1 MEDFID
7 ILSFDIPKKLVK
19 ETSKKGIIDQ
29 FSAINL
35 YVFEDPSIDHKERKK
50 RQQELL
56 DLSIEYKSVFSSAYI
71 FNLMSQTEIQLG
83 NLGSSLDFLLQ
94 AKQMWKKVQGDN
106 INSLNGLILCYAD
119 IGNVYLKMGFPN
131 KSMKHMETA
140 LELLDDNNDD
150 LFVPYF
156 KVHYY
161 LHSLYAELG
170 FMSKSFEMINKCL
183 LRLKN
188 YPFNDVS
195 RSYVYKIPAMASL
208 AELYINDKNMHKAI
222 DALQESLK
230 LCKKI
235 DDVIYM
241 PQLYQKLGD
250 AYLKIKDYK
259 KSEKYLNK
267 SLSLYSVSSSDAK
280 VVSVSI
286 SIAKLFMEIE
296 DYKSAEKTLLDILE
310 ISQNKKLNL
319 NLMEIYKYLGQIYEV
334 QNDIENSY
342 EFNKKHIDLIAEYYN
357 SKSDA
362 LIDDKKRTV
371 RQLSEQIEEKNKI
384 KSQDTQSLNKKFE
397 VRNKTSKILF
407 SIREN
412 NILKSLKNDIENL
425 LINLNN
431 LRDSDINRVIKKIS
445 GHIKSEEDWDQFEL
459 MFEQIHE
466 NFTHNLKSVSPALT
480 VKQIRF
486 CMFIKMGMDKE
497 DICNLLNVTDRAVEQ
512 QRYRIRKKLMI
523 NSKLDEFISSL

>member
-1 MEDFID
+1 
-7 ILSFDIPKKLVK
+7 
-19 ETSKKGIIDQ
+19 
-29 FSAINL
+29 
-35 YVFEDPSIDHKERKK
+35 
-50 RQQELL
+50 
-56 DLSIEYKSVFSSAYI
+56 
-71 FNLMSQTEIQLG
+71 
-83 NLGSSLDFLLQ
+83 
-94 AKQMWKKVQGDN
+94 
-106 INSLNGLILCYAD
+106 AD

-161 LHSLYAELG
+161 LHNLYAELG

-195 RSYVYKIPAMASL
+195 RSYMYKIPAMASL

-222 DALQESLK
+222 DTLQESLK

-250 AYLKIKDYK
+250 TYLKIKDYK

-267 SLSLYSVSSSDAK
+267 SLSLYSASGSDAK

-286 SIAKLFMEIE
+286 SIARLFMGIE
-296 DYKSAEKTLLDILE
+296 DYESAEKTLLDLLE

-342 EFNKKHIDLIAEYYN
+342 KFNKKHIDLIAEYYN

-384 KSQDTQSLNKKFE
+384 KSQDTQSLNEKFE
-397 VRNKTSKILF
+397 ARNKTSKILF
-407 SIREN
+407 SIRE
-412 NILKSLKNDIENL
+412 
-425 LINLNN
+425 
-431 LRDSDINRVIKKIS
+431 
-445 GHIKSEEDWDQFEL
+445 
-459 MFEQIHE
+459 
-466 NFTHNLKSVSPALT
+466 
-480 VKQIRF
+480 
-486 CMFIKMGMDKE
+486 
-497 DICNLLNVTDRAVEQ
+497 
-512 QRYRIRKKLMI
+512 
-523 NSKLDEFISSL
+523 